1 MALLRSL
8 LLILV
13 VAAVPACVADPA
25 LPAGDAEYVGTL
37 TEFLHDPASASVR
50 VLVERPG
57 APAPGD
63 RAIVYVGAE
72 TDVRILEGDG
82 AARKGTAADLAANDE
97 LRVWTTGVELRSY
110 PVQVFALRIHII
122 R

>member
-1 MALLRSL
+1 MAWLRSL

-25 LPAGDAEYVGTL
+25 APVGDAEYVGTL
-37 TEFLHDPASASVR
+37 TEFLQAPASSDVR

-57 APAPGD
+57 APPPRD
-63 RAIVYVGAE
+63 KAIVYVGPE

-82 AARKGTAADLAANDE
+82 AARRGSAADLAANDE

-110 PVQVFALRIHII
+110 PVQVFAVRIHII